1 MTEEEEFE
9 FRLRYEQEQAAQAA
23 PPEEQGQ
30 STMDAIRGGL
40 ESLNQGSAL
49 GFGDE
54 IAAAGRTGLDMLTR
68 GWGDEGN
75 QSLGDTYRMYRDD
88 QRGVRE
94 QFAEENPGSA
104 LALSVAGG
112 LGNPLNKI
120 KAGLTIAKGAGAGNA
135 AMQAGARGAIEGA
148 IGGAGAADEMSDV
161 VDAAK
166 SGAQLGGALGG
177 GLGGLG
183 RALSSR
189 KVAQELGKGED
200 FVPFNML
207 ENTGG
212 IQDTVSSG
220 YRNVLGRVPGAAGR
234 LKKQQANVI
243 GKAQQQADDVA
254 EDVFVN
260 KEAIKRV
267 EAQRAV
273 DKAATLKK
281 TLQKIDDDLAA
292 AQRKMRG
299 EQGSRA
305 IPDYGDDASKALKAQ
320 IAAEPDPYKQ
330 NQILRTFYGKD
341 GPAFQ
346 SVKSQKF
353 EVDQK
358 LANMLKKQ
366 FPDGMDGID
375 DIDDLVGEVID
386 GNALMAW
393 RNNPA
398 QIANKAT
405 GSTYGSFRKEVGEYD
420 AQIER
425 LLNNKGIGTKQFR
438 ADKKAYPA
446 YKAFDE
452 AVSKAEDASGVFT
465 GKQLAKTGRKSNRA
479 INVEEGQVLGSPM
492 RQAELAAAQ
501 AKKAAKP
508 GPDPMRKL
516 VVDDKNHVLNQA
528 LKESKRKLSGIKAK
542 SVAENVTVP
551 SMMATTAAAAGGFYN
566 PLAMAAAAAGGNI
579 LATQAGQRALAGQTG
594 LQTLLQDDETA
605 KLLAALIRQT
615 AVRQSTG
622 E

>member
-9 FRLRYEQEQAAQAA
+9 FRLRLEQEQAQAA

-30 STMDAIRGGL
+30 STTDAVRGGL
-40 ESLNQGSAL
+40 ESFNQGSTL

-54 IAAAGRTGLDMLTR
+54 IAAGGRTLIEMFKPSSYGEDTQ
-68 GWGDEGN
+68 DFA
-75 QSLGDTYRMYRDD
+75 DTYKMYRDD

-94 QFAEENPGSA
+94 QFAEENPKSA

-112 LGNPLNKI
+112 IGNPLNKI

-161 VDAAK
+161 VAEAT
-166 SGAQLGGALGG
+166 SGAKLGGALGG
-177 GLGGLG
+177 GMGGLG

-189 KVAQELGKGED
+189 KVAQELGKDAD

-207 ENTGG
+207 DATGG
-212 IQDTVSSG
+212 KQDIVSSG

-243 GKAQQQADDVA
+243 GKAQQKADAVA

-260 KEAIKRV
+260 KEAVKQV

-273 DKAATLKK
+273 NKAATLKQAVK
-281 TLQKIDDDLAA
+281 KIDDDLAA
-292 AQRKMRG
+292 AQKKMRG

-305 IPDYGDDASKALKAQ
+305 IPDYGTDQSKALKLQ

-465 GKQLAKTGRKSNRA
+465 GKQLAKTGRKSNSA

-516 VVDDKNHVLNQA
+516 VVDKKNHA
-528 LKESKRKLSGIKAK
+528 LDQTLKASKRKLKDVK
-542 SVAENVTVP
+542 SKRVAENVTVP
-551 SMMATTAAAAGGFYN
+551 SMMATTAAMAGGFYN
-566 PLAMAAAAAGGNI
+566 PLAMLGATVGGNI
-579 LATQAGQRALAGQTG
+579 LSTQGGQRALAGQTG
-594 LQTLLQDDETA
+594 IQKLLQDDETA
-605 KLLAALIRQT
+605 KLIAALIRQT
-615 AVRQSTG
+615 GVRQATG